1 MSRGGTPT
9 RRGMPTPGV
18 ASQPDRRFHRAD
30 LLVERRRLA
39 NRVRRVL
46 RWLAPLVVIT
56 ALAVWGGQVAL
67 SSSLLQLRDIVVVG
81 TERLSVQDI
90 ESLVTGLRDEHV
102 LQVDFDAY
110 RRRVQASPWVA
121 DVHFSRELPATIRI
135 AVTERRPV
143 AVARLDQQLYL
154 VDEGGS
160 IIDGYSPQYR
170 EFDLPVVAG
179 LISSPK
185 SGPPVADPDRM
196 RLAASLLRELGT
208 RSDLLNRVSEV
219 DVTNAHDAV
228 VMFDDDAT
236 WVHLGEGQFVDR
248 LQRYVD
254 LRPTFIDRFGELDY
268 VDLRFGKQVYVRG
281 QDRNGVRRN
290 ASQ

>member
-1 MSRGGTPT
+1 
-9 RRGMPTPGV
+9 MPTPGV

-30 LLVERRRLA
+30 LLVERRRLVS
-39 NRVRRVL
+39 RLRRVV
-46 RWLAPLVVIT
+46 RWVVPVLAVA
-56 ALAVWGGQVAL
+56 ALATWGGQVAL
-67 SSSLLQLRDIVVVG
+67 SSSLLRVRDVIVVG
-81 TERLSVQDI
+81 NERLSVQDI

-102 LQVDFDAY
+102 LQVDFDDY
-110 RRRVQASPWVA
+110 RHRVQSSPWVA

-179 LISSPK
+179 VISSPK
-185 SGPPVADPDRM
+185 IGPPLADPERM
-196 RLAASLLRELGT
+196 RLAASLLRQLST
-208 RSDLLNRVSEV
+208 RPDLLGRVSEV